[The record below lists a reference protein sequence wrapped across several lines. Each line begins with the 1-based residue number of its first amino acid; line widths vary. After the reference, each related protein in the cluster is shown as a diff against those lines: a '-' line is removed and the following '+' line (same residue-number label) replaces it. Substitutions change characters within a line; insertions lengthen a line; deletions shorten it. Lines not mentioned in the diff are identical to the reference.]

1 MKDNITT
8 ISFRFLEI
16 KDDSSW
22 VIKKDED
29 HEDGYYKFLIAK
41 DELQDL
47 IDLDDPKLKLY
58 KYFARDINRGFME
71 FMMLEMGLESS
82 YIASILVDDID
93 EEYSYL
99 EALYM
104 EDTYL
109 SDSVNIIYSEEIGM
123 LSDFDYYPYGLE

>member
-1 MKDNITT
+1 MRDNVTT

-16 KDDSSW
+16 KDGGNW
-22 VIKKDED
+22 MIKKDED
-29 HEDGYYKFLIAK
+29 HEDGYYKFMIAK
-41 DELQDL
+41 DELQDIL
-47 IDLDDPKLKLY
+47 DLDDVKLELY
-58 KYFARDINRGFME
+58 QYFARDINRGFME
-71 FMMLEMGLESS
+71 FIMLEMGLESS
-82 YIASILVDDID
+82 YIASILVDDTD

>member
-16 KDDSSW
+16 KDNDSW
-22 VIKKDED
+22 VIKKDKD
-29 HEDGYYKFLIAK
+29 HEDGYYRFLIAK
-41 DELQDL
+41 DELQSL
-47 IDLDDPKLKLY
+47 LDEDDQKLRLY
-58 KYFARDINRGFME
+58 EYFAQDINRGFME

-82 YIASILVDDID
+82 YIVSILVDDTD

-104 EDTYL
+104 EDTY
-109 SDSVNIIYSEEIGM
+109 
-123 LSDFDYYPYGLE
+123 

>member
-16 KDDSSW
+16 KDNDSW
-22 VIKKDED
+22 VIKKDKD
-29 HEDGYYKFLIAK
+29 HEDGYYRFLIAK
-41 DELQDL
+41 DELQSL
-47 IDLDDPKLKLY
+47 LDEDDQKLRLY
-58 KYFARDINRGFME
+58 EYFAQDINRGFME

-82 YIASILVDDID
+82 YIVSILVDDTD

-123 LSDFDYYPYGLE
+123 LSDFDYYPYGLV